1 MDYVTPANNYAVV
14 LPDGELVGFEE
25 SEMAQG
31 YINNYYRE
39 KIKKLH
45 NKAEYKD
52 LEINEETSWQEMYT
66 RLGVDEGECKI
77 YKIDD
82 VIETIRESAILEEE
96 KEELIKRIMDEHIDL
111 NINDFGV
118 DDIFLETENYII

>member
-14 LPDGELVGFEE
+14 FPDGEIMGFEE

-31 YINNYYRE
+31 YINKYYRE
-39 KIKKLH
+39 RIKALH
-45 NKAEYKD
+45 NNQDYVD
-52 LEINEETSWQEMYT
+52 LEINEETSWQEIYT
-66 RLGVDEGECKI
+66 KLGVDEGECKM

-82 VIETIRESAILEEE
+82 VIETIRESAIIEEE
-96 KEELIKRIMDEHIDL
+96 KEDLIGRLMEENIDL

-118 DDIFLETENYII
+118 DDIFLETNTYIL